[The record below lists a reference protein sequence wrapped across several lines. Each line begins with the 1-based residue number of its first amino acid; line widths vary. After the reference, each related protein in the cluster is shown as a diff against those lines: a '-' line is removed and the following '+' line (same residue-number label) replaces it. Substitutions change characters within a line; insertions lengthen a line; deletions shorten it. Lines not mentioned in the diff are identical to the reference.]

1 MVVKQQVIEPQA
13 TFQPTATERNMAIL
27 IGRTLRIG
35 VLTSAAFI
43 ILGLLLFFVTDK
55 GPQTVDEALAKGQE
69 ITQVRPSTII
79 DGLRDTSPESYIQVG
94 ILVLILTPFVRV
106 AMTLWL
112 FAKQRDWTFVVL
124 AGIVLGI
131 LLLGLVGV
139 GA

>member
-1 MVVKQQVIEPQA
+1 MVVKEQVIEPTA
-13 TFQPTATERNMAIL
+13 TFQPSAVERNMAIL

-43 ILGLLLFFVTDK
+43 ILGLVLYFVTGK
-55 GPQTVDEALAKGQE
+55 GPQTVDEVLAKGQE
-69 ITQVRPSTII
+69 VTQIRPATII
-79 DGLRDTSPESYIQVG
+79 DGLRDTSPESFIQVG

-112 FAKQRDWTFVVL
+112 FARQRDWTSVAL
-124 AGIVLGI
+124 AAIVLCI
-131 LLLGLVGV
+131 LLLGLVGI